1 VIINDLDE
9 TDSNTDSDSSYSSD
23 GEANLPMH
31 KYRFTRKNHGSGP
44 VKLYL
49 KERFGNWPKHRYKKY
64 KRSHMK
70 KHGIQIN
77 YGNIHTKDIKCSL
90 HHEKHQRKR
99 DEHFPI
105 FLMHMMEDLPEHT
118 SFLSLDPQLPVR
130 PIQTDKSPIKT
141 NENERKNRKSRL
153 RKMKNKVKKSLKRT
167 KKETNHITTCE
178 VQVEISSNDS
188 SEISDKEEH
197 LI

>member
-1 VIINDLDE
+1 VIIKDSDE
-9 TDSNTDSDSSYSSD
+9 TDSNTDSDSSYISD
-23 GEANLPMH
+23 GEASLPIH
-31 KYRFTRKNHGSGP
+31 NYRFHGKNHGSGP

-49 KERFGNWPKHRYKKY
+49 KERFGNWPKYRYKKY

-90 HHEKHQRKR
+90 HHEKRQRKR
-99 DEHFPI
+99 DEHFPS

-118 SFLSLDPQLPVR
+118 SFLSLDPQHPVR
-130 PIQTDKSPIKT
+130 PIQTDKSHIKT
-141 NENERKNRKSRL
+141 NEDERKHRKSRL

-167 KKETNHITTCE
+167 KKETNHITTYE
-178 VQVEISSNDS
+178 VQVEISIDDS
-188 SEISDKEEH
+188 SEISDNEEH